1 MAKLTFLGTC
11 SGTEPFE
18 NMHHTSFIIEVNGNV
33 YWFDAGENCS
43 RNAFLRGVEMLDVHS
58 VFISHPHID
67 HIGGIFNL
75 LFNIQKMRY
84 VKKQEQKN
92 GKTNF
97 FLPTKTL
104 WEKIRAVAEDG
115 VPRFFDSV
123 RTEDFAIGDGLI
135 FENEDIR
142 VSAIHNEHMGIPE
155 DGEWKSYSFL
165 IEIAGKKIVYSGDV
179 GYLAELDSLIG
190 DGCDILICESGHH
203 KISDILAYAESKK
216 IERLFFNHHG
226 REIINNREAMQNL
239 ADTYPY
245 SAVIAH
251 DGLEVNI

>member
-18 NMHHTSFIIEVNGNV
+18 NMHHTSFIIEENGRT

-43 RNAFLRGVEMLDVHS
+43 RNAFLRGVDMLSVCS
-58 VFISHPHID
+58 VFISHPHLD
-67 HIGGIFNL
+67 HIGGLLNL
-75 LFNIQKMRY
+75 LFNIQKMIY
-84 VKKQEQKN
+84 VKKEKQKE
-92 GKTNF
+92 GKTDF

-104 WEKIRAVAEDG
+104 WGKIRAVAEDG
-115 VPRFFDSV
+115 VPKFFTSV
-123 RTEDFAIGDGLI
+123 KTEDFAIGDGLV
-135 FENEDIR
+135 FENEDIK

-165 IEIAGKKIVYSGDV
+165 IEIAGKKIVYSGDI
-179 GYLAELDSLIG
+179 GHLEELDSLIG

-203 KISDILAYAESKK
+203 KISDILAYAESKN

-226 REIINNREAMQNL
+226 REIINNREAMQSL
-239 ADTYPY
+239 ADEYPH

-251 DGLEVNI
+251 DGLAIEI